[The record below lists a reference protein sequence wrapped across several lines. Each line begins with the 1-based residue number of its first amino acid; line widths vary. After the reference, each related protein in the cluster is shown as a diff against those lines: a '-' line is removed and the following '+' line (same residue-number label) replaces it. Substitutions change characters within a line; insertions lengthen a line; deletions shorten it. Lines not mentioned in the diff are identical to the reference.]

1 MTPENWRFSSA
12 ADETA
17 MEGIAITRDAY
28 AAIAAA
34 LPQGVHGRPVE
45 PAAGKVFVWLDGSLA
60 DCLAALRRPGE
71 DHSDVILRLAA
82 IEQEEAWRAPSDRK
96 GKLFLHRH

>member
-1 MTPENWRFSSA
+1 MTPHNWRFSSA
-12 ADETA
+12 TDETA
-17 MEGIAITRDAY
+17 MEGIALTHDAY

-34 LPQGVHGRPVE
+34 LPQDVEARPVE

-60 DCLAALRRPGE
+60 DCLAALRRHGE

-82 IEQEEAWRAPSDRK
+82 IKRAEAWQAPSDRK
-96 GKLFLHRH
+96 GKLLLHRH

>member
-1 MTPENWRFSSA
+1 MMPENRRFSSA

-17 MEGIAITRDAY
+17 MEGIAITYDAY

-34 LPQGVHGRPVE
+34 LPPGVDARPVE

-60 DCLAALRRPGE
+60 DCLAALRRRGE

-82 IEQEEAWRAPSDRK
+82 IEKEEAWHAPCDRN
-96 GKLFLHRH
+96 GKPSLHRH